1 MDYHQYRD
9 AVFAS
14 DLTSN
19 AKLVALVISYHYNWK
34 KQQDAFVSNKTI
46 ARESSL
52 SVRTVIRAKK
62 ELESKGYLVTKRQYN
77 SANLSQ
83 PKCQEQHSNNEFN
96 NEFNNVKIKDSN
108 ESLVIINNKD
118 IQKGI
123 SENPSLAEVKAIA
136 AAEDIWAVFE
146 SR

>member
-1 MDYHQYRD
+1 MNYHQYRD
-9 AVFAS
+9 AIFAS

-52 SVRTVIRAKK
+52 SIRTVIRAKK

-83 PKCQEQHSNNEFN
+83 PKCQEQHSNNEYN
-96 NEFNNVKIKDSN
+96 NEYNNVKIKDSS
-108 ESLVIINNKD
+108 ESFVITNNIVTKD
-118 IQKGI
+118 V
-123 SENPSLAEVKAIA
+123 SDYPSLAEVKAIA
-136 AAEDIWAVFE
+136 AAPWDGEW
-146 SR
+146 R

>member
-83 PKCQEQHSNNEFN
+83 PKCQEQHSNNEYN
-96 NEFNNVKIKDSN
+96 NEYNNVKIKDSN
-108 ESLVIINNKD
+108 ESLVLIHNIIPKD
-118 IQKGI
+118 V
-123 SENPSLAEVKAIA
+123 SDYPSLAEVKAIA
-136 AAEDIWAVFE
+136 AEDYWAVFE